1 MFPNIARKLEDLTG
15 HEILGHDCNAFF
27 VSAVRS
33 VIKERRAH
41 PRKEK
46 PDFLQ
51 LLLDCLDEEDG
62 SKEIDK
68 EITHEALSAGS
79 KVRLEEDLII
89 AQSLVFLAAGY
100 ETSATTL
107 HFCLY
112 NLATNPHCQDK
123 AYAEVEH
130 AIGHKTYI
138 DYNDLSKMPYLEQIM
153 KETLRLCPPAPRM
166 LRECNEDITIKNI
179 RFEKGCAIV
188 VPIYA
193 VHYNSDY
200 YPQPEKFDPER
211 FSPEARASM
220 DPLTFLPFGYGP
232 RNCIGMRFAQLEI
245 RMALAYLLHRFRFK
259 TNERTMKPPV
269 TLLTTGITIPRT
281 PIILTAERRHHHV

>member
-79 KVRLEEDLII
+79 
-89 AQSLVFLAAGY
+89 
-100 ETSATTL
+100 
-107 HFCLY
+107 
-112 NLATNPHCQDK
+112 
-123 AYAEVEH
+123 
-130 AIGHKTYI
+130 KTYI

-259 TNERTMKPPV
+259 TNERTMV
-269 TLLTTGITIPRT
+269 
-281 PIILTAERRHHHV
+281 RHLHTQ